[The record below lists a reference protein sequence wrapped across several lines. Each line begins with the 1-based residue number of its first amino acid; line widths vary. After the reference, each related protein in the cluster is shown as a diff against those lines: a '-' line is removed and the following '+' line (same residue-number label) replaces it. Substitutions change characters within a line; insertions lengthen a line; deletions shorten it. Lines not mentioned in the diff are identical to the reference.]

1 LCSFIG
7 KTATFRFAHL
17 AAHATDS
24 ACRFCSRVDCADGIE
39 SHLARV
45 HSHFGDFSG
54 GSTTFESLPE
64 QQRYDICFSDEKYPQ
79 KRTLLSLMHNEL
91 LVTPTKADTLTPRKW
106 KSEPED
112 IDATMESAYNI
123 AKRAI
128 TPELDC
134 FEDSDTS
141 TGYSSRQST
150 STSSTELSIHLEWP
164 FRLKFG
170 DGLLTCRKCD
180 VQYPALQDL
189 KTRHPCNRYNDGKD
203 RRRNE
208 VVIDERLLCPIGC
221 GKRISTSFR
230 RSCVEYYQI
239 RHLVRAHHFDKRAFE
254 KAVEL
259 SKTTTFQ
266 RDMPHLSVEKSFASY
281 IDAKRPF
288 ACSACYVTFK
298 YEEELRFHFRRQHT
312 DAFYRRRV
320 YNDSKYEGAFDFY
333 NKQKPVPVEKAP
345 ASPTN
350 VRDVFEWLGQGP
362 ILKQLH
368 SPKVEYQK
376 KLLTRGGGM
385 LRDRTAAFDM
395 ECDPAEE
402 VEKILPEIS
411 ELEPI
416 DVSHLPK
423 ISTGA
428 KCPECAFVGLDGEHT
443 RVHYA
448 REHKQGNAL
457 TNGVPWFSICG
468 ECEKPFSDFDSLRT
482 HVADAHAADEECY
495 KCPTCCISFQKAGH
509 FRTHMAR
516 YHPALDE
523 LMK

>member
-1 LCSFIG
+1 
-7 KTATFRFAHL
+7 
-17 AAHATDS
+17 
-24 ACRFCSRVDCADGIE
+24 
-39 SHLARV
+39 
-45 HSHFGDFSG
+45 
-54 GSTTFESLPE
+54 
-64 QQRYDICFSDEKYPQ
+64 
-79 KRTLLSLMHNEL
+79 
-91 LVTPTKADTLTPRKW
+91 
-106 KSEPED
+106 
-112 IDATMESAYNI
+112 
-123 AKRAI
+123 
-128 TPELDC
+128 
-134 FEDSDTS
+134 
-141 TGYSSRQST
+141 
-150 STSSTELSIHLEWP
+150 
-164 FRLKFG
+164 
-170 DGLLTCRKCD
+170 
-180 VQYPALQDL
+180 
-189 KTRHPCNRYNDGKD
+189 
-203 RRRNE
+203 
-208 VVIDERLLCPIGC
+208 
-221 GKRISTSFR
+221 
-230 RSCVEYYQI
+230 
-239 RHLVRAHHFDKRAFE
+239 
-254 KAVEL
+254 
-259 SKTTTFQ
+259 
-266 RDMPHLSVEKSFASY
+266 MPHLSVEKSFASY

-288 ACSACYVTFK
+288 ACSACYLTFK

-368 SPKVEYQK
+368 SPKVEYKK

-402 VEKILPEIS
+402 VEKMLPEIS

-416 DVSHLPK
+416 DVSHLPR

-428 KCPECAFVGLDGEHT
+428 KCPECAFIGLDGEHT

-457 TNGVPWFSICG
+457 TNGVPWFSICA

-495 KCPTCCISFQKAGH
+495 KCPTCCVSFQKAGL
-509 FRTHMAR
+509 FRNHMAR
-516 YHPALDE
+516 YHPALAE
-523 LMK
+523 LME